1 VSEGGTAPINRQ
13 TLHDEVVERVRGMI
27 LEGQLAAGERVQE
40 RALSELL
47 GISRTPLREAF
58 KVLAREGLIRLKPNR
73 GATVTRLTIGEA
85 GEMFEVMAALEALA
99 GELACVRIGEDEIA
113 EIRALHYQMLA
124 HHARGERPEY
134 FRLNQDIHRLIAQT
148 AGNETLAEMI
158 AGLSDR
164 LRSARYQANLSRERW
179 DQAVAEH
186 GEILAALEARD
197 AVALAAVLRRHL
209 RNKFEVVK
217 ATIEAAESETRK
229 QA

>member
-1 VSEGGTAPINRQ
+1 MSEGGTAPINRQ

-27 LEGQLAAGERVQE
+27 LEGRLAAGERVQE

-73 GATVTRLTIGEA
+73 GATVTRLTVGEA

-99 GELACVRIGEDEIA
+99 GELACARIGADEIA

-134 FRLNQDIHRLIAQT
+134 FRLNQDIHRLIAET
-148 AGNETLAEMI
+148 AGNETLSEMI
-158 AGLSDR
+158 AGLSGR

-217 ATIEAAESETRK
+217 ATIEAAECETRK

>member
-1 VSEGGTAPINRQ
+1 MSEGGTAPISRQ
-13 TLHDEVVERVRGMI
+13 TLHAEVVERLRGMI
-27 LEGQLAAGERVQE
+27 LEGELAPGGRVQE

-47 GISRTPLREAF
+47 GVSRTPLREAL
-58 KVLAREGLIRLKPNR
+58 KVLAREGLIRLQPNR
-73 GATVTRLTIGEA
+73 GATVTRLTVAEA
-85 GEMFEVMAALEALA
+85 GEMFEVMGALEALA
-99 GELACVRIGEDEIA
+99 GELACARVTDDEVA
-113 EIRALHYQMLA
+113 EIKALHYQMLA

-134 FRLNQDIHRLIAQT
+134 FRLNQDIHRLIAET
-148 AGNETLAEMI
+148 AANETLSEMI

-186 GEILAALEARD
+186 GEILAALGARD
-197 AVALAAVLRRHL
+197 AVALAAILRQHL